1 MSIPTDVEETTE
13 TSDVSEEAEISDL
26 PEVELSGVPSAFEAG
41 RTQPSFDS
49 LVADQNRIE
58 FDSQTYL
65 RPRIQL
71 PVRGWRGGLQ
81 RATFGVVK
89 PGPSARQQY
98 EDSMQER
105 IRARVITARKIAF
118 ASAKGGVGK
127 TTTTLMCGHALAT
140 HRLDRIIAVD
150 ANPDAGS
157 LGYRVERETEA
168 TLSDLLRRADNVE
181 SYADI
186 RELTSLAPSRLEV
199 LASENDPA
207 ISQALVEADYRRA
220 VAALER
226 FYSVVLCDLGTGL
239 LDSATQGIMKFSN
252 QIVVVT
258 APSVD
263 AGRVA
268 SFTLDFVE
276 RRSPLKAQNAVVLIN
291 NVRRDSLVDVKSLA
305 KYFRGRA
312 RAVVT
317 IPYDR
322 HLASGGQPEWA
333 RLRRPTQDAYLAAA
347 AAIADGFVL
356 EPGDK

>member
-1 MSIPTDVEETTE
+1 MSLPVGVEETTDAPE
-13 TSDVSEEAEISDL
+13 IELAGVTSPLEQRRA
-26 PEVELSGVPSAFEAG
+26 
-41 RTQPSFDS
+41 QPSFDS
-49 LVADQNRIE
+49 FVADQERSE

-65 RPRIQL
+65 RPRIPL
-71 PVRGWRGGLQ
+71 PVPGWRGRLQ
-81 RATFGVVK
+81 KATFGLIK
-89 PGPSARQQY
+89 LGPSARHQY
-98 EDSMQER
+98 EAAMVER
-105 IRARVITARKIAF
+105 IRARALTSRKVAF

-127 TTTTLMCGHALAT
+127 TTTTLLCGHALAT

-157 LGYRVERETEA
+157 LGYRVERETAA

-186 RELTSLAPSRLEV
+186 RELTSQSPSRLEV

-239 LDSATQGIMKFSN
+239 LDSATQGIMRFSN

-291 NVRRDSLVDVKSLA
+291 NVRQDSLVDVKALA
-305 KYFRGRA
+305 KYFRSRV

-322 HLASGGQPEWA
+322 HLASGGLPEWD
-333 RLRRPTQDAYLAAA
+333 RLRRKTQDAYLAAA
-347 AAIADGFVL
+347 AAIADGFIL
-356 EPGDK
+356 EPGER